1 MTKER
6 HPIPAT
12 GWQGIALYW
21 RNDLIAAFSVALV
34 ALPISLGIAT
44 ASGMPPISGLMAS
57 MIGGLV
63 TTFFRGGHIAINGP
77 AAGLIAVVLGAIT
90 SMEDGSG
97 RGINYMLAAVVVSG
111 GIQMLMGLLRMG
123 KLASIFPSAVIS
135 GMLAAIGIIILSQQL
150 HVAMG
155 TETQADHTMGVLIDA
170 VRQLPELNPFIAIIA
185 LISLLI
191 LAFHPRMKHP
201 FFRYLPA
208 PIWVLCFALPFVYG
222 FNFFEPHTTQLLG
235 KQYAIGPELLVNIPD
250 KLLDAFWMPDFSQ
263 MHTPAFWISVL
274 SITLI
279 GSLEILVI
287 ARAVDKLDPYQRV
300 TDTNKDLI
308 GNGLATLVCG
318 CIGGLPI
325 IPVIARS
332 SVNIQNN
339 AKTRW
344 SNFYYGLFLL
354 LFVLLL
360 GPLIRQVPLTAL
372 AAILIYTGY
381 TLASPRVFRLTY
393 ERGTEQLFILSAT
406 IVITLFKGLL
416 WGVFGGVFIALL
428 LQIILSRIPIGR
440 FFRLVFRSAPKIDST
455 SAGQYRLSIPDIANF
470 LSLMKIEKALQ
481 KIPSQ
486 ASVIIDLTEAQL
498 VDLTVRERL
507 KDFIRRYEEQGG
519 KAELLP
525 SMTSP

>member
-6 HPIPAT
+6 HQIPAS
-12 GWQGIALYW
+12 GWQGMTLYW

-63 TTFFRGGHIAINGP
+63 TTFFRGGHIAVNGP
-77 AAGLIAVVLGAIT
+77 GAGLIAVVLGAIT

-111 GIQMLMGLLRMG
+111 GIQMLMGWMRMG

-155 TETQADHTMGVLIDA
+155 TETQADNTMGILIDA
-170 VRQLPELNPFIAIIA
+170 LRQLPEINPFIAIIA
-185 LISLLI
+185 LISLI
-191 LAFHPRMKHP
+191 LLFFYPRIKYP
-201 FFRYLPA
+201 IFRYLPA
-208 PIWVLCFALPFVYG
+208 TIWVLVLALPFVYG
-222 FNFFEPHTTQLLG
+222 FNFFEPHTAHFLG
-235 KQYAIGPELLVNIPD
+235 KPYKIGPELLVNIPD
-250 KLLDAFWMPDFSQ
+250 NLLDAFWVPDFSKI
-263 MHTPAFWISVL
+263 HTAAFWISVL

-287 ARAVDKLDPYQRV
+287 AKAVDKLDPYQRV
-300 TDTNKDLI
+300 TDTNRDLI

-344 SNFYYGLFLL
+344 SNFYCGLFLL
-354 LFVLLL
+354 LFMLLL
-360 GPLIRQVPLTAL
+360 GPLIQQVPLTAL

-381 TLASPRVFRLTY
+381 TLASPRVFRLAY
-393 ERGTEQLFILSAT
+393 ERGIEQLLILSAT
-406 IVITLFKGLL
+406 IIITLFQGLL

-428 LQIILSRIPIGR
+428 LQLFISRIPIAR
-440 FFRLVFRSAPKIDST
+440 FFRLVFRSVPKIENIS
-455 SAGQYRLSIPDIANF
+455 SGQYRLSISGVANF

-481 KIPSQ
+481 KIPTQ
-486 ASVIIDLTEAQL
+486 TSVIIDLTEAQL
-498 VDLTVRERL
+498 VDLTVKERL
-507 KDFIRRYEEQGG
+507 KDFIRRYQEQGG
-519 KAELLP
+519 QAELLP
-525 SMTSP
+525 SMTNP